1 MNLDVLVMMTMTLFI
16 DAEDVM
22 GGIND
27 DGDATV

>member
-1 MNLDVLVMMTMTLFI
+1 MYLDVLVMMKMALFI

-22 GGIND
+22 GWIND